1 MITSALRTGYPLP
14 QITPCL
20 LDRSMSIY
28 QGFHVIQKEEE
39 EDYGLPRTLNLETL
53 QNEQYLYV
61 LSSRFGDA
69 DRLELFVSIFCVG
82 VSTSFSIM
90 TKLDRLM
97 VRTKEVVGEQFHI
110 RGVDLAPAVTIR
122 V

>member
-20 LDRSMSIY
+20 LDRSMSVY
-28 QGFHVIQKEEE
+28 HGFDVIQKEEE

-61 LSSRFGDA
+61 RHYGPDSD
-69 DRLELFVSIFCVG
+69 
-82 VSTSFSIM
+82 T
-90 TKLDRLM
+90 LM
-97 VRTKEVVGEQFHI
+97 DI
-110 RGVDLAPAVTIR
+110 NCC
-122 V
+122 

>member
-28 QGFHVIQKEEE
+28 QGLDVIQKEAE

-61 LSSRFGDA
+61 WPRHPDLGTLVNLKLIAFS
-69 DRLELFVSIFCVG
+69 VSVFRPR
-82 VSTSFSIM
+82 SALQPS
-90 TKLDRLM
+90 
-97 VRTKEVVGEQFHI
+97 
-110 RGVDLAPAVTIR
+110 
-122 V
+122 